1 MTRKEQLK
9 KDLLQNFKDFQ
20 EIEAP
25 GGSDEA
31 NEIVADGLANSI
43 DHAIDAGFNLE
54 FQGEKYCYD
63 INDMEKKPGFV
74 FTTLD
79 EGVLVGD
86 PVLEVYSNTVVMW
99 DGTKFKV
106 ILKLVPAD
114 YSQIINEVLRSIKI
128 DSYLS
133 DTSTRAVQNR
143 IVTRALNRE
152 IQDRKSADQDL
163 EDKID
168 SLDEK
173 FETKVDARE
182 KTNSWGIGMRHE
194 SHNTLKFFRPNL

>member
-20 EIEAP
+20 EIKAP
-25 GGSDEA
+25 GGSNEA
-31 NEIVADGLANSI
+31 NEIVAEGLANSI
-43 DHAIDAGFNLE
+43 DYAIDAGFNLE

-79 EGVLVGD
+79 DGVLVGD
-86 PVLEVYSNTVVMW
+86 PVLEVFSNTVVMW
-99 DGTKFKV
+99 DGNKFKV

-173 FETKVDARE
+173 FETKVDAKE
-182 KTNSWGIGMRHE
+182 KANSWGIGMRHE